1 MEMLF
6 IVIELEI
13 YKMRNLMLKRIVV
26 FISTLTAAFFF
37 SPACRADVVTI
48 IGEVNDAQQIVAD
61 NQLYEVADNALGDDL
76 VYNYI
81 SEKVKV
87 TGSVEERD
95 DMKIITVM
103 SFEVVPE

>member
-1 MEMLF
+1 MKSETKKTIVSF
-6 IVIELEI
+6 IATVTTI
-13 YKMRNLMLKRIVV
+13 
-26 FISTLTAAFFF
+26 FFF
-37 SPACRADVVTI
+37 SPACWADEVTI
-48 IGEVNDAQQIVAD
+48 IGEVNDAHQIVAD

-87 TGSVEERD
+87 TGFVTEKN

>member
-1 MEMLF
+1 MKNIIPKSVVGL
-6 IVIELEI
+6 
-13 YKMRNLMLKRIVV
+13 LMI
-26 FISTLTAAFFF
+26 LTAVFFF
-37 SPACRADVVTI
+37 SPACWAEVVTI

-81 SEKVKV
+81 MERVKV
-87 TGSVEERD
+87 TGFVEEKD

-103 SFEVVPE
+103 SFEVVSD

>member
-1 MEMLF
+1 MVAVKIEVFEMKSEAKKT
-6 IVIELEI
+6 IVGILAI
-13 YKMRNLMLKRIVV
+13 
-26 FISTLTAAFFF
+26 LTAILLY
-37 SPACRADVVTI
+37 SPDCWADEVTL

-61 NQLYEVADNALGDDL
+61 NQLYEVADNELGDDL

-81 SEKVKV
+81 MERVKV
-87 TGSVEERD
+87 TGFVEEKD